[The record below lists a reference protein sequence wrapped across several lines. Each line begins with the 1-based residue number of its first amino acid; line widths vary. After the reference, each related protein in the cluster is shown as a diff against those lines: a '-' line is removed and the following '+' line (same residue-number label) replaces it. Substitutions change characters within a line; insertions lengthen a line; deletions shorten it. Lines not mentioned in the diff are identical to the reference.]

1 MKRLSGILLGLS
13 LVFGAAGT
21 VAAQDKSAGMHAP
34 PPVLSIIR
42 EYLKPGKGG
51 SLHEATESMYVKAMT
66 SANDPTHYIGMDAMT
81 GRSRS
86 LFFTG
91 FDSFAAWEKEFL
103 NEQKN
108 PTLSAA
114 LDSAGI
120 ADGELLES
128 YEQSVWAYREDQ
140 SYNQN
145 GGLVG
150 IRYFEIEVFHLKPG
164 HEEDWN
170 AAVKLVRDAYMKG
183 MPDSH
188 WAMYENVWGAEAPAF
203 LVITPRKSAAEIDTM
218 FSQNKKFMDALGA
231 DGMKK
236 LSELSASAI
245 ASSETNFFAINPRIS
260 YMGDDLAKA
269 DPEFW
274 APKH

>member
-1 MKRLSGILLGLS
+1 MKRMSGLLLGLS

-21 VAAQDKSAGMHAP
+21 VAAQEKSEGMHAP

-51 SLHEATESMYVKAMT
+51 SLHEATESAFVKAMS
-66 SANDPTHYIGMDAMT
+66 SANYPTHYIAMDSMT

-91 FDSFAAWEKEFL
+91 YDSFSAWEKDYV

-140 SYNQN
+140 SYHQN
-145 GGLVG
+145 TGLAGV
-150 IRYFEIEVFHLKPG
+150 RYFEIEYYRVKPG
-164 HEEDWN
+164 HEGEWE
-170 AAVKLVRDAYMKG
+170 AIVKLVRDAYAKG
-183 MPDSH
+183 VPDSH
-188 WAMYENVWGAEAPAF
+188 WAMYQNVYGAESPAY
-203 LVITPRKSAAEIDTM
+203 LVIIPMKSAAEVDHA
-218 FSQNKKFMDALGA
+218 FLESKNFMNAMGP

-236 LSELSASAI
+236 LSDLSASAI
-245 ASSETNFFAINPRIS
+245 AASETNFFAINPRIS